1 MGRVGDEL
9 PPPRLGAFQSCG
21 QLVEGPA
28 QALDLVVPADGR
40 LLGIVAL
47 AHAADLIQNGA
58 HAPREC
64 GREEQGEQH
73 DAALQ
78 RKRNAQNVALQRG
91 DQLALIR
98 VVRHEIHGPQRFAA
112 AYERNGGVAFY
123 GAVGIAGEKD
133 VAALQ
138 RRDKLRKQQRLSLG
152 VAGGQGIVYG
162 NARSVGHDGAGG
174 VQLLHGIYGL
184 GGPACGKL
192 VELQQ
197 GIAQEL
203 CFALER
209 IGLRVERHA
218 ADGRRGIE
226 IQQEQGGR
234 RDEDVGGGI
243 AELRAGRQKAAVF
256 TL

>member
-9 PPPRLGAFQSCG
+9 PPPRLGAFQPCC

-28 QALDLVVPADGR
+28 QALDLIVPADGR

-58 HAPREC
+58 HTPREC
-64 GREEQGEQH
+64 GREEQREQH
-73 DAALQ
+73 HAALQ
-78 RKRNAQNVALQRG
+78 RKGDAQDVALQRG

-98 VVRHEIHGPQRFAA
+98 VIRHEVYGAQRPSAA
-112 AYERNGGVAFY
+112 HERHGGVALH
-123 GAVGIAGEKD
+123 GAVGIAGKKD

-162 NARSVGHDGAGG
+162 NARSVSHDGAGG
-174 VQLLHGIYGL
+174 VELLHGIHGL
-184 GGPACGKL
+184 RGPACGKL

-197 GIAQEL
+197 GIAQQL
-203 CFALER
+203 RLALKR
-209 IGLRVERHA
+209 IGLRVERHT

-226 IQQEQGGR
+226 VQQEQGGR

-243 AELRAGRQKAAVF
+243 AEL
-256 TL
+256 

>member
-9 PPPRLGAFQSCG
+9 PPPRLGAFQPCC

-58 HAPREC
+58 HTPREC

-78 RKRNAQNVALQRG
+78 RKGDAQDVALQRG

-98 VVRHEIHGPQRFAA
+98 VIRHEVYGAQRPPAA
-112 AYERNGGVAFY
+112 HERHGGVALH
-123 GAVGIAGEKD
+123 GAVGIAGKKD

-162 NARSVGHDGAGG
+162 NARSVSHDGAGG
-174 VQLLHGIYGL
+174 VELLHGIHGL
-184 GGPACGKL
+184 RGPACGKL

-197 GIAQEL
+197 GIAQQL
-203 CFALER
+203 RLALKR
-209 IGLRVERHA
+209 IGLRVERHT

-226 IQQEQGGR
+226 VQQEQGGR

-243 AELRAGRQKAAVF
+243 AEL
-256 TL
+256 